1 MHLKKT
7 KKKIA
12 KFTIYTS
19 MNFNK
24 TMEQII
30 PKQFFQ
36 QDFAS
41 IYKCVVFEI
50 NIVKGH
56 IRVEWKSKELTHFYV
71 N

>member
-1 MHLKKT
+1 MHL

-19 MNFNK
+19 MNFHK

-30 PKQFFQ
+30 PKRFFQ

-41 IYKCVVFEI
+41 IYKCEVFEI

-56 IRVEWKSKELTHFYV
+56 IRVE
-71 N
+71 